1 MSTLR
6 DAPGLEPA
14 AAGAWLADQLRRG
27 YDGDPWHGS
36 SLTRIL
42 AGLDAGA
49 AGARPLP
56 AAHCIWA
63 IVLHITAWTREVTR
77 RLGGAPPAQPAEGDW
92 PEVGA
97 STSER
102 WQAALA
108 GLSEAHFELERAVR
122 ALPPEQWRE
131 IVGSERDAATGT
143 GVTKA
148 QLVIGLVQHD
158 AYHAGQIALIRKGV
172 LPVTAG
178 AA

>member
-6 DAPGLEPA
+6 DAPLEPA
-14 AAGAWLADQLRRG
+14 AVGAWLADQLRRG
-27 YDGDPWHGS
+27 YDGDPWHGWP
-36 SLTRIL
+36 LTRSL
-42 AGLDAGA
+42 AGLDAA
-49 AGARPLP
+49 AAAARPLP
-56 AAHCIWA
+56 AAHSIWEL
-63 IVLHITAWTREVTR
+63 VLHITGWTGEVTR
-77 RLGGAPPAQPAEGDW
+77 RLAGAPPGQPAKGDW

-97 STSER
+97 TTPER

-108 GLSEAHFELERAVR
+108 ALTEAHVELERATR

-131 IVGSERDAATGT
+131 MVGSERDVAAGT

-148 QLVIGLVQHD
+148 QLVNGLVQHD
-158 AYHAGQIALIRKGV
+158 AYHAGQIALLRKG